1 MNKKRVLAIIAI
13 VAIVAIMTACLCA
26 CNAESITKK
35 LEKKGYTCVSSESDD
50 KDSSTEL
57 KAARA
62 LMEKEG
68 YKGGLEW
75 VVGASN
81 GDESVL
87 VYKYE
92 KASDARKD
100 YKEAKEGGKYA
111 EVKLVGS
118 VIFYGTKQ
126 GVKDAM

>member
-13 VAIVAIMTACLCA
+13 VAIVAIMIACLCA
-26 CNAESITKK
+26 CNADSITKK
-35 LEKKGYTCVSSESDD
+35 LEKKGYAVEAV
-50 KDSSTEL
+50 SSTEL
-57 KAARA
+57 KAANA
-62 LMEKEG
+62 LMKKDG

-75 VVGASN
+75 VVGASK

-100 YKEAKEGGKYA
+100 YKEVKESGAYA

>member
-1 MNKKRVLAIIAI
+1 
-13 VAIVAIMTACLCA
+13 MTACLCA

-35 LEKKGYTCVSSESDD
+35 LEKKGYVVEAV
-50 KDSSTEL
+50 SSTEL
-57 KAARA
+57 KAASA

-75 VVGASN
+75 AVAGSN
-81 GDESVL
+81 GDEIVL

>member
-35 LEKKGYTCVSSESDD
+35 LEKKGYVVEAV
-50 KDSSTEL
+50 SSTEL

>member
-35 LEKKGYTCVSSESDD
+35 LEKKGYAV
-50 KDSSTEL
+50 KAVSSTEL
-57 KAARA
+57 KAASA

-75 VVGASN
+75 AVAGSN
-81 GDESVL
+81 GDEIVL

-100 YKEAKEGGKYA
+100 YKEVKESGAYA